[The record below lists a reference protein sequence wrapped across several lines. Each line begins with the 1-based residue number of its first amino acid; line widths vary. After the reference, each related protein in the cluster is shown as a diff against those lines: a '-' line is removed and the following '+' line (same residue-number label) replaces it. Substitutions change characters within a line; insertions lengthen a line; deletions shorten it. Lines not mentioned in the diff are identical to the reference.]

1 MTYFVGFPDSNSIP
15 TYKKSYDKKSN
26 LLLCDPPFYPDIV
39 NIYLMNE
46 FSGYR
51 DLVKK
56 IYRIIQDKGFKGKP
70 IPLTVINGN
79 FYHICK
85 REYSDVDMDKDINKV
100 KSAIF
105 MTWKERNPGCIAL
118 EFDDILF

>member
-1 MTYFVGFPDSNSIP
+1 MASSAAKEAIADTY
-15 TYKKSYDKKSN
+15 YYDKKSN
-26 LLLCDPPFYPDIV
+26 LLLCDPSCDPDIV

-51 DLVKK
+51 DLIKK
-56 IYRIIQDKGFKGKP
+56 IYRIIKDKGFKGHP

-79 FYHICK
+79 YYQICK
-85 REYSDVDMDKDINKV
+85 RDYSDVDMDKDINKV

-105 MTWKERNPGCIAL
+105 MTWKERNTDCISV
-118 EFDDILF
+118 EFDDILQ